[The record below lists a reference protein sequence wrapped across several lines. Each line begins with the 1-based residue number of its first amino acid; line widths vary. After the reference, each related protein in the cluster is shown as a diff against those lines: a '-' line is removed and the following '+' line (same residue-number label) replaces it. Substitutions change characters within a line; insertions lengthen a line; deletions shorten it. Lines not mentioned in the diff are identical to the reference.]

1 MSPRLIVS
9 DSSDGPGIPLLL
21 EGGAIAPDSNQQ
33 AIGKLLV
40 DQVWAEGSDPAG
52 RCSAA
57 SATPTPQWRLQQLGG
72 KQRRLK
78 DQRLR
83 DACL

>member
-9 DSSDGPGIPLLL
+9 DGSDGSGNPLLL
-21 EGGAIAPDSNQQ
+21 EGGANGPDSNQQ

-40 DQVWAEGSDPAG
+40 DRVWAEGSDPAG

-57 SATPTPQWRLQQLGG
+57 SATPTL
-72 KQRRLK
+72 
-78 DQRLR
+78 
-83 DACL
+83 